1 MFISMIILSIFI
13 ENPFRTLA
21 SSTYFA
27 SWGDSFKTMLIALTG
42 GSLAISMVLCEFYLI
57 LKTNAIVLM
66 IGGIIKEMITI
77 LVG

>member
-1 MFISMIILSIFI
+1 MFIERPMSMLVFS
-13 ENPFRTLA
+13 A
-21 SSTYFA
+21 YFA
-27 SWGDSFKTMLIALTG
+27 TFGDSCSTLLIALAG

-66 IGGIIKEMITI
+66 LGGIIKEMITI